1 LGQAR
6 AKGGKRMT
14 SDWYSDPLLDSD
26 LDCSPCLHR
35 HVVLVTTGTRR
46 FVEGEVVDDIVEH
59 LQCMDCLE
67 YVSEAEVR
75 AAWIGESPEL
85 LIGEGGDEDDGF

>member
-1 LGQAR
+1 
-6 AKGGKRMT
+6 MT

-26 LDCSPCLHR
+26 PGCSPCMHR
-35 HVVLVTTGTRR
+35 HVVVVTTGTRR

-59 LQCMDCLE
+59 LQCMDCME

-75 AAWIGESPEL
+75 AARIGKSPEPL
-85 LIGEGGDEDDGF
+85 FGEGGDEDVGF